1 MMSLE
6 PSPSYSHFWL
16 LKVHVDEG
24 VAEIFAVAVGMQYS
38 AAGYDRGSEHWVPI
52 KKMIFL
58 FPLRYFSIIT
68 AEKL

>member
-1 MMSLE
+1 M
-6 PSPSYSHFWL
+6 
-16 LKVHVDEG
+16 DEG
-24 VAEIFAVAVGMQYS
+24 VAEIFVVAVGMQYS